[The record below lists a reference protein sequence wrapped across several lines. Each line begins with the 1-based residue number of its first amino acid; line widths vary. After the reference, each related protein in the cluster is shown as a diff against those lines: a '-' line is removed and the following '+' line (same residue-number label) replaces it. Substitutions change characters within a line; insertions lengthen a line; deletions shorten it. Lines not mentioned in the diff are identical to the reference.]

1 MTNKIFVTIEKDIS
15 KLGSEGKELY
25 YLLKD
30 KNEVFEATV
39 VDDTIYINIDKYK
52 EELEKNLFL
61 LNNCWV
67 SSLEATKKRIPYL
80 HTFYIIEN
88 KQLEFNF

>member
-1 MTNKIFVTIEKDIS
+1 MSNKIFVTIEKDIS
-15 KLGSEGKELY
+15 KLSSEGKELY
-25 YLLKD
+25 YILKD

-39 VDDTIYINIDKYK
+39 VNDTIHINIDKYK
-52 EELEKNLFL
+52 EELDKNIFII
-61 LNNCWV
+61 NKCWV

-80 HTFYIIEN
+80 HTFYIIED